1 MATASTIIKTASNE
15 IGVKETGNNNVKYNT
30 EYYGKAVNGDAF
42 PALFIPERCMMG
54 NTSLS
59 EEMIPAWMAAFRTMA
74 FSNS

>member
-1 MATASTIIKTASNE
+1 MVSFFYSLA
-15 IGVKETGNNNVKYNT
+15 GNQLFGCRIVMSDFFT
-30 EYYGKAVNGDAF
+30 LAAVIEEVTDGF

-74 FSNS
+74 FSNSCEG